1 MIMDTIIN
9 SFVNDTL
16 QYVMSCDTLINSVK
30 TNTIKTD
37 SVLDTIYKIS
47 MIIISACNL
56 FFAFYL
62 FVHNK
67 KTNQKKEQKAER
79 KELLNN
85 LVLKYKLVELNDFYS
100 NILKESSVLLKND
113 GVCLDEKKIILDDKY
128 LDLFSDF
135 RLKFTESLSAI
146 DESLYV
152 CILNITDNLQSNLS
166 KNLFDEGV
174 NLNVKDKYK
183 ELIETPIAN
192 AQRDILSA
200 LYKYE

>member
-1 MIMDTIIN
+1 M
-9 SFVNDTL
+9 
-16 QYVMSCDTLINSVK
+16 
-30 TNTIKTD
+30 
-37 SVLDTIYKIS
+37 
-47 MIIISACNL
+47 
-56 FFAFYL
+56 
-62 FVHNK
+62 
-67 KTNQKKEQKAER
+67 
-79 KELLNN
+79 LNN
-85 LVLKYKLVELNDFYS
+85 LVLKYKLVELYDFYS

-200 LYKYE
+200 LYKYEWLKE

>member
-16 QYVMSCDTLINSVK
+16 QYVMSCDTLINPVK

-47 MIIISACNL
+47 MIIISTCNL
-56 FFAFYL
+56 IFAFYL

-85 LVLKYKLVELNDFYS
+85 LVLKYKLVELYDFYS

>member
-30 TNTIKTD
+30 TNTIKTE

-47 MIIISACNL
+47 MIIISTCNL

-62 FVHNK
+62 FVYNK

-85 LVLKYKLVELNDFYS
+85 LVLKYKLVELYDFYS

-113 GVCLDEKKIILDDKY
+113 GVCLDKKKIILDDKY

>member
-9 SFVNDTL
+9 SVVNDTL
-16 QYVMSCDTLINSVK
+16 QHLMPYDTLINTVASSP
-30 TNTIKTD
+30 IETD

-47 MIIISACNL
+47 MIIISTCNL
-56 FFAFYL
+56 VFAFYL

-67 KTNQKKEQKAER
+67 NINKIREQKAER

-85 LVLKYKLVELNDFYS
+85 LVLKYKLIELYKFYN
-100 NILKESSVLLKND
+100 NILEESSLLLKND
-113 GVCLDEKKIILDDKY
+113 GVCLDEKKIVLDDKY
-128 LDLFSDF
+128 LDLFSGF
-135 RLKFTESLSAI
+135 RLNFTESLSAI
-146 DESLYV
+146 DEELYV
-152 CILNITDNLQSNLS
+152 SILNITDELQSNLS

-192 AQRDILSA
+192 AQREILSA

>member
-1 MIMDTIIN
+1 MDTIIN

-30 TNTIKTD
+30 TNTIKTE

-47 MIIISACNL
+47 MIIISTCNL

-62 FVHNK
+62 FVYNK

-85 LVLKYKLVELNDFYS
+85 LVLKYKLVELYDFYS

-113 GVCLDEKKIILDDKY
+113 GVCLDKKKIILDDKY